1 MTRLTILAALVGVL
15 VSGLALSLPS
25 PVVAGYDEAVA
36 AYERGDHTTALRE
49 FRSLANQGNALAQFN
64 LGFMYSNGQ
73 GVPWNDTQAV
83 KWYRK
88 AAEQGLAVA
97 QHHLGGMYT
106 RGEGVPQNHVEAVKW
121 YRKAAEQGN
130 SDAQNNLGTIYDKGK
145 GVPQDYAEAYFWYS
159 LAAMNGDDLAVIIRN
174 RTAKKLTAS
183 QVSAIQQ
190 RTLSWKP
197 CGKDRPCP

>member
-1 MTRLTILAALVGVL
+1 MFRVV
-15 VSGLALSLPS
+15 ALSALCAWLAVALPS
-25 PVVAGYDEAVA
+25 PVAAGFDEGAA

-49 FRSLANQGNALAQFN
+49 FRPLANQGNGLAQFN
-64 LGFMYSNGQ
+64 LGLMHSNGQ
-73 GVPWNDTQAV
+73 GVPWNDTLAV

-97 QHHLGGMYT
+97 QHHLGVMYGQG
-106 RGEGVPQNHVEAVKW
+106 RGVAQNHVEAVKW
-121 YRKAAEQGN
+121 YRKAAEQGF
-130 SDAQNNLGTIYDKGK
+130 ALAHAILGYMYQEGQ
-145 GVPQDYAEAYFWYS
+145 GVPQNYAEAYFWYS